1 MKLDA
6 GLSIDGCMKRKQTKL
21 SVLKTAIFI
30 CLLTGLFFGCS
41 TLNII
46 TGKSD
51 IYELGSPPADL
62 QEEKLEPG
70 LSVLYFYG
78 FYRNLA
84 QMPRGEKRVLKVGIP
99 GKPIPYLN
107 HQFGEGEVF
116 DSGRAKGVGMQMDGF
131 IRFEKPGDYVFQ
143 ARTNDG
149 FRLFIDEH
157 RIINDPAVHSDRLSE
172 TAIVKVSEP
181 GWYPMRVRYFQRKG
195 TAALQL
201 FWQEPGK
208 SQQVPVPAE
217 AYAHLPG

>member
-1 MKLDA
+1 MKSNIECAIGD
-6 GLSIDGCMKRKQTKL
+6 CEEKKRANLPIWQL
-21 SVLKTAIFI
+21 AIFT
-30 CLLTGLFFGCS
+30 CLFIVLGFGCS

-84 QMPRGEKRVLKVGIP
+84 QMPRGKKRVLKVGIP